1 MCSDGGGGQRTV
13 YVYTGIHHIWR
24 SCMCSDGGGG
34 AADGVR
40 VYGYPSYLEVVYV

>member
-1 MCSDGGGGQRTV
+1 MCSDGGGGAERTV

-24 SCMCSDGGGG
+24 SCMCSDGGG